1 MERIELALAA
11 NGGAYSDALILTAAS
26 VARFASRDVVLRFH
40 ILDGGLDFDRLV
52 STVGRMHP
60 HVEFDRLVVDERRLS
75 TLPNFHGSWMP
86 YARLLLPELLPD
98 VEFVI
103 YCDVDFLW
111 MADVVELWRQKVS
124 GKMIQSTRDGFPP
137 SEENERRWCE
147 SHGYVFPV
155 GRYFCSGLCLFDLNK
170 CRAVGFRGEVFGF
183 LAKHPDIMLPDQTA
197 MNVLYRDNVH
207 LFQKQWQQFPRMLN
221 PKEFGLPVVLHF
233 AGEAPWKISHT
244 THMVTDAQL
253 LWFRWRATVFGT
265 SLWKSLRSAY
275 SAHQIVLWRMLF
287 LAIMITPLTY
297 AGFALFMRCRGAGRF
312 RERIAFG
319 QFRRL
324 MRTLG

>member
-26 VARFASRDVVLRFH
+26 IVRFASRDVALRFN

-60 HVEFDRLVVDERRLS
+60 HVEFNRLVIDERGLA
-75 TLPNFHGSWMP
+75 TMPNFHGSRMP

-98 VEFVI
+98 VQFVV

-111 MADVVELWRQKVS
+111 MADVAELWRQRVP
-124 GKMIQSTRDGFPP
+124 GKMIQSTRDGFSP

-147 SHGYVFPV
+147 RQGYEFPV
-155 GRYFCSGLCLFDLNK
+155 GRYFCSGLCLFNLER
-170 CRAVGFRGEVFGF
+170 CRALDFREKVFDF
-183 LAKHPDIMLPDQTA
+183 LVRHPHLMLPDQTA
-197 MNVLYRDNVH
+197 MNVLFKDEVH
-207 LFQKQWQQFPRMLN
+207 LFPKCWQQFPRMLG
-221 PKEFGLPVVLHF
+221 PTEFELPVVLHY
-233 AGEAPWKISHT
+233 AGESPWKISHT
-244 THMVTDAQL
+244 THMITDAQL
-253 LWFRWRATVFGT
+253 LWFKWRATVFGT
-265 SLWKSLRSAY
+265 TLWRSLRSAY
-275 SAHQIVLWRMLF
+275 SARQIILGRLVF
-287 LAIMITPLTY
+287 LAVMICPLTY
-297 AGFALFMRCRGAGRF
+297 ACFALFMKCRGAGRF

-319 QFRRL
+319 RFRRL